1 MSVTVKYA
9 LNDFK
14 GELTN
19 RDSIDNQ
26 ITNGVDFFPNDNAS
40 GFTPKTDLESLYK
53 KVQTGGFSSTWPE
66 AAVSNEKT
74 RNAYGSQNEYFVPN
88 GIGLSHPSHV
98 ITGDNILGVK
108 VQPQFTSDF
117 MTTPIAS
124 YNSRFSLST
133 PLGAGTETLV
143 VRKEAFR
150 YTDDSKVDVF
160 QSPFKVDTLKK
171 TYDNNSYIEDL
182 FDFEFGDFKNVPA
195 GINANGK
202 VVTKRFK
209 EVADP
214 FNFDLFRQPFILRE
228 TGNQWGMDRI
238 PADGPFSAILGGFV
252 RGAPG
257 ITGLISRSITDKIR
271 IGKFLLTNKGIGF
284 IAKQYASQAL
294 NPTLE
299 SKVYNPL
306 SALSITGTEE
316 LFSAL
321 SDSIFSSR
329 TSESVLEGIGTG
341 LASAAITAAFPIG
354 HPERHLGG
362 GRYENVNPLSRL
374 REDKGLGKKIKDIPL
389 IGGKLLD
396 KVNETIQDV
405 GGFSRLGA
413 QANMRFEVPLGIG
426 GLKERVSLEL
436 KDRLL
441 LMNPNKYLFPIS
453 SAPTSIVDGIPKFT
467 VEPGSGDG
475 STAKNDASKI
485 ENKPGGTFNKETSKS
500 RPDAILIKKH
510 STLSYENLMEERS
523 YFKGGRFDERDSDS
537 VGFGKKATD
546 SLVSANLG
554 NQSRNSTGDIYINP
568 FLSVVKGNA
577 KTDNVDKV
585 NMIPYGSLPGDNTK
599 PPQEVT
605 DFIKFKFHD
614 IVNKKWIIF
623 RAILEGIS
631 DSVTPEYG
639 EERYIGRPDKVY
651 TYQGVDRSISFGF
664 SIYPKTKQE
673 LPILM
678 EKLNYLVGLCY
689 PTFTKEERMIT
700 PFIDLTLG
708 DMFRNAPGILS
719 SLTVTVEDTTTWEID
734 EGLQF
739 PHFIKAQ
746 CEFKY
751 IGKYSPSSKSKHY
764 DIYWNNA
771 TGLSDNRYGTDDL
784 GFNDYPSRAEGAKS
798 AEAKLYEQL
807 GQN

>member
-88 GIGLSHPSHV
+88 GIGLSHPSHI

-202 VVTKRFK
+202 VVTKKFK

-362 GRYENVNPLSRL
+362 GRYENVNPLNIL
-374 REDKGLGKKIKDIPL
+374 REDKGLGKKIKDIPFVGNSL
-389 IGGKLLD
+389 FT
-396 KVNETIQDV
+396 KVNEQIEDV

-413 QANMRFEVPLGIG
+413 QANMKFSVLGETI
-426 GLKERVSLEL
+426 SLEL

-475 STAKNDASKI
+475 SAAKNDANKIESKI
-485 ENKPGGTFNKETSKS
+485 GGTFNSQT
-500 RPDAILIKKH
+500 AINNGGELIK
-510 STLSYENLMEERS
+510 
-523 YFKGGRFDERDSDS
+523 
-537 VGFGKKATD
+537 
-546 SLVSANLG
+546 
-554 NQSRNSTGDIYINP
+554 
-568 FLSVVKGNA
+568 
-577 KTDNVDKV
+577 
-585 NMIPYGSLPGDNTK
+585 
-599 PPQEVT
+599 
-605 DFIKFKFHD
+605 
-614 IVNKKWIIF
+614 
-623 RAILEGIS
+623 
-631 DSVTPEYG
+631 
-639 EERYIGRPDKVY
+639 
-651 TYQGVDRSISFGF
+651 
-664 SIYPKTKQE
+664 
-673 LPILM
+673 
-678 EKLNYLVGLCY
+678 
-689 PTFTKEERMIT
+689 
-700 PFIDLTLG
+700 
-708 DMFRNAPGILS
+708 
-719 SLTVTVEDTTTWEID
+719 
-734 EGLQF
+734 
-739 PHFIKAQ
+739 
-746 CEFKY
+746 
-751 IGKYSPSSKSKHY
+751 
-764 DIYWNNA
+764 
-771 TGLSDNRYGTDDL
+771 
-784 GFNDYPSRAEGAKS
+784 
-798 AEAKLYEQL
+798 
-807 GQN
+807 

>member
-182 FDFEFGDFKNVPA
+182 FDFKFGDFKNVPA

-202 VVTKRFK
+202 VVTKKFK

-214 FNFDLFRQPFILRE
+214 FNFDLFRQPFMLRE

-306 SALSITGTEE
+306 SALSITGTQE

-329 TSESVLEGIGTG
+329 TSASVLQGIGSG
-341 LASAAITAAFPIG
+341 LADAAITAAFPIG

-362 GRYENVNPLSRL
+362 GRYE
-374 REDKGLGKKIKDIPL
+374 DI
-389 IGGKLLD
+389 
-396 KVNETIQDV
+396 
-405 GGFSRLGA
+405 
-413 QANMRFEVPLGIG
+413 VPLRTIPNFI
-426 GLKERVSLEL
+426 
-436 KDRLL
+436 KDRLDGTTKSIADSL
-441 LMNPNKYLFPIS
+441 NFGEPNTGFGSRLAMQSNPKIIPEVTIDLGIFGSSTVGGADLGTSMIFMNPNKYLFPIS
-453 SAPTSIVDGIPKFT
+453 SAPKKVHKGIPSFVGT
-467 VEPGSGDG
+467 IAD
-475 STAKNDASKI
+475 AKTDAELI
-485 ENKPGGTFNKETSKS
+485 ESKPGGTFNKETSKS

-568 FLSVVKGNA
+568 FLSVVKGDT

-585 NMIPYGSLPGDNTK
+585 NMIPYGSLPRDNTK

>member
-202 VVTKRFK
+202 VVTKKFK

-214 FNFDLFRQPFILRE
+214 FNFDLFRQPFMLRE

-238 PADGPFSAILGGFV
+238 PADGPFSAILSGFV

-306 SALSITGTEE
+306 SALSITGTQE

-329 TSESVLEGIGTG
+329 TSASVLQGIGSG
-341 LASAAITAAFPIG
+341 LADAAITAAFPIG

-362 GRYENVNPLSRL
+362 GRYE
-374 REDKGLGKKIKDIPL
+374 DI
-389 IGGKLLD
+389 
-396 KVNETIQDV
+396 
-405 GGFSRLGA
+405 
-413 QANMRFEVPLGIG
+413 VPLRTIPNFI
-426 GLKERVSLEL
+426 
-436 KDRLL
+436 KDRLDGTTRSL
-441 LMNPNKYLFPIS
+441 ADSLNFGEPNTGFGSRLAMQSNPKIIPEVTIDLGIFGSSTVGGADLGTSMIFMNPNKYLFPIS
-453 SAPTSIVDGIPKFT
+453 SAPKKVHKGIPSFVGT
-467 VEPGSGDG
+467 IAD
-475 STAKNDASKI
+475 AKTDAQLI
-485 ENKPGGTFNKETSKS
+485 ESKPGGTFNKETSKS

>member
-214 FNFDLFRQPFILRE
+214 FNFDLFRQPFMLRE

-306 SALSITGTEE
+306 SALSITGTE
-316 LFSAL
+316 
-321 SDSIFSSR
+321 
-329 TSESVLEGIGTG
+329 
-341 LASAAITAAFPIG
+341 
-354 HPERHLGG
+354 
-362 GRYENVNPLSRL
+362 
-374 REDKGLGKKIKDIPL
+374 
-389 IGGKLLD
+389 
-396 KVNETIQDV
+396 
-405 GGFSRLGA
+405 
-413 QANMRFEVPLGIG
+413 
-426 GLKERVSLEL
+426 
-436 KDRLL
+436 
-441 LMNPNKYLFPIS
+441 
-453 SAPTSIVDGIPKFT
+453 
-467 VEPGSGDG
+467 
-475 STAKNDASKI
+475 
-485 ENKPGGTFNKETSKS
+485 
-500 RPDAILIKKH
+500 
-510 STLSYENLMEERS
+510 
-523 YFKGGRFDERDSDS
+523 
-537 VGFGKKATD
+537 
-546 SLVSANLG
+546 
-554 NQSRNSTGDIYINP
+554 
-568 FLSVVKGNA
+568 
-577 KTDNVDKV
+577 
-585 NMIPYGSLPGDNTK
+585 
-599 PPQEVT
+599 
-605 DFIKFKFHD
+605 
-614 IVNKKWIIF
+614 
-623 RAILEGIS
+623 
-631 DSVTPEYG
+631 
-639 EERYIGRPDKVY
+639 
-651 TYQGVDRSISFGF
+651 
-664 SIYPKTKQE
+664 
-673 LPILM
+673 
-678 EKLNYLVGLCY
+678 
-689 PTFTKEERMIT
+689 
-700 PFIDLTLG
+700 
-708 DMFRNAPGILS
+708 
-719 SLTVTVEDTTTWEID
+719 
-734 EGLQF
+734 
-739 PHFIKAQ
+739 
-746 CEFKY
+746 
-751 IGKYSPSSKSKHY
+751 
-764 DIYWNNA
+764 
-771 TGLSDNRYGTDDL
+771 
-784 GFNDYPSRAEGAKS
+784 
-798 AEAKLYEQL
+798 
-807 GQN
+807 